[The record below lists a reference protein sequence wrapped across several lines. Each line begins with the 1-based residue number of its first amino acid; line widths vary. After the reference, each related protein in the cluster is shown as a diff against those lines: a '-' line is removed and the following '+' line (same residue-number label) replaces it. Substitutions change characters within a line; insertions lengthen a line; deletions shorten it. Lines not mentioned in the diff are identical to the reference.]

1 LEVLVIV
8 PVVEEVAYRISGLFD
23 SRIGTHD
30 FVPAPSRRGD
40 GRARLPERHGPIMAT
55 FLIFVGRYAIANG
68 VEVEVLDVADLD
80 IIGSAIVAIG
90 FLLFTF
96 GFFFGVGK
104 ITSLKHRLAK
114 KVALAILYCV
124 LSAGLLGL
132 ALFVPA
138 G

>member
-1 LEVLVIV
+1 MSSEQ
-8 PVVEEVAYRISGLFD
+8 
-23 SRIGTHD
+23 
-30 FVPAPSRRGD
+30 
-40 GRARLPERHGPIMAT
+40 RAENIIFLLMPIMAT

-96 GFFFGVGK
+96 GFFFGGGK
-104 ITSLKHRLAK
+104 ITLLKHCLVT
-114 KVALAILYCV
+114 KVRLAILYCV

>member
-1 LEVLVIV
+1 MSSEQRAEYI
-8 PVVEEVAYRISGLFD
+8 LF
-23 SRIGTHD
+23 
-30 FVPAPSRRGD
+30 
-40 GRARLPERHGPIMAT
+40 LLMPIMAT
-55 FLIFVGRYAIANG
+55 SLIFVGRYAIANG

-104 ITSLKHRLAK
+104 NTSLKHRLAT
-114 KVALAILYCV
+114 KVGLAFLYCV

-132 ALFVPA
+132 AWLVPA